1 MKGRGKG
8 GGGEVGTA
16 EAMKAAAL
24 SMYDK
29 DDVVEWGCSYVLTV
43 V

>member
-1 MKGRGKG
+1 
-8 GGGEVGTA
+8 
-16 EAMKAAAL
+16 MKAAAL